1 MKQNLLV
8 GVAFVTA
15 ASLAT
20 AGPKG
25 TIPKASADLY
35 PVHADHNGTRIGAA
49 LMSPDE
55 VRRVFGFDV
64 DRSCIIME
72 VALYPPDDKEHKVL
86 LSDFSLR
93 IAGTNT
99 AVKPSAAKVVAAN
112 WQQQFRMQQDVK
124 TELDGD
130 VTLGPGVVHLA
141 GQVRFEKGDSPA
153 QPPTEKDAATLEAE
167 LTEKGLPEGKA
178 SSPVAGYLYFPVLQ
192 RKKDTPLQLDYETN
206 GSSVILE
213 LSKPADKSK
222 NSWPLVALNWVP
234 GEKSAD
240 GPQP

>member
-1 MKQNLLV
+1 MKRSLLV

-15 ASLAT
+15 ASLAM

-35 PVHADHNGTRIGAA
+35 PVHANHNGTRIGAA

-55 VRRVFGFDV
+55 VRRAFGFDV
-64 DRSCIIME
+64 DRSCIILE
-72 VALYPPDDKEHKVL
+72 VALYPPDDKEHKVSQ
-86 LSDFSLR
+86 SDFSLR
-93 IAGTNT
+93 IGGTNT
-99 AVKPSAAKVVAAN
+99 AVKPSAAKIVAAS
-112 WQQQFRMQQDVK
+112 WQQQFRVQQEVK
-124 TELDGD
+124 TELDGE
-130 VTLGPGVVHLA
+130 VSLGPGVVHLE
-141 GQVRFEKGDSPA
+141 GQVRYEKGDSPA
-153 QPPTEKDAATLEAE
+153 QPPSERDAATLEAE

-178 SSPVAGYLYFPVLQ
+178 SSPVAGYLYFPVFQ
-192 RKKDTPLQLDYETN
+192 RKKYTSLQLDYETN

-222 NSWPLVALNWVP
+222 NSLPLVALNWVP

>member
-1 MKQNLLV
+1 MKRNLLV

-35 PVHADHNGTRIGAA
+35 LVHADHNGTRIGAA

-64 DRSCIIME
+64 DRGCIIVE
-72 VALYPPDDKEHKVL
+72 VALYPPDDKERKVL

-93 IAGTNT
+93 IAGTDT
-99 AVKPSAAKVVAAN
+99 AVKPSTATVVAAN
-112 WQQQFRMQQDVK
+112 WRQQLRMQQDVK
-124 TELDGD
+124 TELDGE
-130 VTLGPGVVHLA
+130 VAFGPGLVHLE
-141 GQVRFEKGDSPA
+141 GQVRFEKVDSPA
-153 QPPTEKDAATLEAE
+153 YPASEKDAATLEAE
-167 LTEKGLPEGKA
+167 LTDKGLPEGKT

-192 RKKDTPLQLDYETN
+192 GKKHTTLQLEYETN

-213 LSKPADKSK
+213 LSKPAGKSK
-222 NSWPLVALNWVP
+222 NSSPLVALNWVP

>member
-1 MKQNLLV
+1 MNRNLLL
-8 GVAFVTA
+8 GVAFLSL

-20 AGPKG
+20 AGPRG
-25 TIPKASADLY
+25 TVPKTSAGQY
-35 PVHADHNGTRIGAA
+35 AAHAEHDGTKIGAA

-64 DRSCIIME
+64 DRSCIIVE
-72 VALYPPDDKEHKVL
+72 VALYPPDDKERKVL

-93 IAGTNT
+93 IAGTDT
-99 AVKPSAAKVVAAN
+99 AVKPSTASVVATN
-112 WQQQFRMQQDVK
+112 WRQELRVQQDVK
-124 TELDGD
+124 TELDGE
-130 VTLGPGVVHLA
+130 VAFGPGLVHLA
-141 GQVRFEKGDSPA
+141 GQVRFEKVDSPA
-153 QPPTEKDAATLEAE
+153 YPASEKDAATLEAE
-167 LTEKGLPEGKA
+167 LTDKGLPEGKT

-192 RKKDTPLQLDYETN
+192 GKKHAALRLDYETN

-213 LSKPADKSK
+213 LSKPAGKPK
-222 NSWPLVALNWVP
+222 NSSPLVALNWVP

>member
-1 MKQNLLV
+1 MKRNLLV

-35 PVHADHNGTRIGAA
+35 LVHADHNGTRIGAA

-64 DRSCIIME
+64 DRSCIIVE
-72 VALYPPDDKEHKVL
+72 VALYPPNDKERKVL

-93 IAGTNT
+93 IAGTDT
-99 AVKPSAAKVVAAN
+99 AVKPSTATIVAAN
-112 WQQQFRMQQDVK
+112 WRQQLRMQQDVK
-124 TELDGD
+124 TELDGE
-130 VTLGPGVVHLA
+130 VAFGPGLVHLA
-141 GQVRFEKGDSPA
+141 GQVRIEKVDSPA
-153 QPPTEKDAATLEAE
+153 YPASEKDAATLEAE
-167 LTEKGLPEGKA
+167 LTDKGLPEGKT

-192 RKKDTPLQLDYETN
+192 GKKHTTLQLDYETD

-213 LSKPADKSK
+213 LCKPAGKPK
-222 NSWPLVALNWVP
+222 NSSPLVALNWVP